1 MQIKLRSL
9 IAFIAAIAILKEQLF
24 FSIMA
29 LLGLEYSGA
38 SSSSSYIITVGF
50 STISISL
57 VYIYTILKKGLA
69 ASDLTIILIFLL
81 SLVIHALWVILDSPY
96 TELFPEYLLFFI
108 LLGLP
113 GYLSAYTLIKLNLTY
128 SAIRLFEIFLIIIA
142 LGITIG
148 AVIPSYLGILTRNLA
163 GVTYQALSYYSAFVF
178 GMLLFYATQAPRC
191 FRYPWCTNR
200 LYSLFL
206 YALMLSCLLGTVLGG
221 GRGALILILSYI
233 FIYITSTLNF
243 TKRGINSRKYLS
255 NVLSVVSATFILI
268 AAINLFSDYDFFTS
282 GLKRATAFISSDG
295 GIDLESGGSGRD
307 QVYAQTLEYI
317 YQNPLIGYGPF
328 DFRSKSINPHNLF
341 LEVLLQFGIIGLGS
355 FVMLMTFVAYKTI
368 KNWSIQT
375 SWILSLLLYPLIML
389 MFSGSYLHTP
399 ILIFGISFI
408 LLERI
413 PNRKKRL
420 YPLE

>member
-57 VYIYTILKKGLA
+57 VYIYTILKKGLTG
-69 ASDLTIILIFLL
+69 SDLTIILIFLL

-142 LGITIG
+142 LGVTIG
-148 AVIPSYLGILTRNLA
+148 AVIPSYLGVLTRSLA

-178 GMLLFYATQAPRC
+178 GMLLFYTTQVPRC

-243 TKRGINSRKYLS
+243 TKKSINSRKYLS
-255 NVLSVVSATFILI
+255 NVLSVFSAAFILI

-282 GLKRATAFISSDG
+282 GLERATAFISDDG
-295 GIDLESGGSGRD
+295 GVDLEGGSSGRD
-307 QVYAQTLEYI
+307 VVYQKALEYI
-317 YQNPLIGYGPF
+317 YQKPLIGYGPF
-328 DFRSKSINPHNLF
+328 DFRSKTIHPHNLF
-341 LEVLLQFGIIGLGS
+341 LEVLLQFGIIGLIFFIIFIS
-355 FVMLMTFVAYKTI
+355 FVAYKAF
-368 KNWSIQT
+368 KNWDIQL
-375 SWILSLLLYPLIML
+375 SWASSLLLYPVVMI
-389 MFSGSYLHTP
+389 MFSGSYLHTA
-399 ILIFGISFI
+399 IFIFGVSFI
-408 LLERI
+408 LLS
-413 PNRKKRL
+413 KKNIAAGQL
-420 YPLE
+420 KHY